1 MTEENTNEKGVFSS
15 SSILFFFATPN
26 IFKIIFMLDVTL
38 SVRMQLWGKTPQ
50 RAHNLVGEQTGTS
63 VSLTWR
69 SNHEVRSTLE
79 RVAI

>member
-1 MTEENTNEKGVFSS
+1 
-15 SSILFFFATPN
+15 
-26 IFKIIFMLDVTL
+26 MLDVTL

-69 SNHEVRSTLE
+69 SNHEVRTTLE